1 MLDACAAIELTELM
15 IARYEEVFTLII
27 VDLDSMNTALE
38 TKCEKLLVVQAQ
50 VSEQLTA
57 SEEEH
62 MKALQRLWDK
72 LLPVAELRQ
81 DRVRSS
87 SVASDE
93 AEPERRTR
101 RTSSDGHQFALN
113 SLVWK
118 LCGLHR
124 GAQDRATELP
134 SELKQVSIL
143 TVLSL
148 ATFLDR

>member
-1 MLDACAAIELTELM
+1 MRAAIELMELM

-27 VDLDSMNTALE
+27 ADLDSLNTALE
-38 TKCEKLLVVQAQ
+38 SKCEKLLFTQAQ

-57 SEEEH
+57 SKEKH
-62 MKALQRLWDK
+62 MAALQRLWDK

-87 SVASDE
+87 SVVSEE
-93 AEPERRTR
+93 ADQERRTR
-101 RTSSDGHQFALN
+101 RASSESHQFVLN

-143 TVLSL
+143 PYCRWRPS
-148 ATFLDR
+148 